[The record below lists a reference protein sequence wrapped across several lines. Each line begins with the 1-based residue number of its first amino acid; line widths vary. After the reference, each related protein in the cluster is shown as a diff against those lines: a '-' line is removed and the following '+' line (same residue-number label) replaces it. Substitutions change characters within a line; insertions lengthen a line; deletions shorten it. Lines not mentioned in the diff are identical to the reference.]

1 MNKLK
6 KQITFKQVLTT
17 IITEIITAAIIIVFS
32 SGIRDVVLGD
42 LPNQVDKL
50 NDADS
55 VRKTDITELKTDIK
69 NLQTEIAAL
78 TGNMEIIKGALFT
91 KCDLSGSSLSTKPL
105 TTINDNA
112 ETGVGPGWK
121 LDDIVASDFLSGKGY
136 KAKDLINKQIL
147 MPYEEDGLNVYF
159 LGQYDA
165 DNYWNDNCLI
175 NIYKNEKLVSIIDA
189 IYDGG
194 KLISYKEII
203 EDSDSENEWSVIIKK
218 KQGNKY
224 ENEKYTYHKNKNIKE
239 DFTIKTVEVENMVY
253 ADDFIESLGSDSLK
267 EYYFGNMV
275 HGKYNDKTGNAYL
288 IKYIEKEK
296 TRTLYIGK
304 FDNNLF
310 SDNTGNAWYIDLDD
324 DGNYLYFKGKF
335 KDNIPVETSN
345 NKCENIS
352 IDEIYTMLSNS
363 NFKHDV
369 FLYDNNP
376 KYYIDENGR
385 EHSESHGYIGEEF

>member
-1 MNKLK
+1 MKKLK
-6 KQITFKQVLTT
+6 KQIIFKQVLTT

-55 VRKTDITELKTDIK
+55 VRKTDIIELKTDIK
-69 NLQTEIAAL
+69 NLQTEIATL

-105 TTINDNA
+105 TTIDDNA

-121 LDDIVASDFLSGKGY
+121 LNDIVASDSLSGKSY
-136 KAKDLINKQIL
+136 KTKDLINKQIL
-147 MPYEEDGLNVYF
+147 IPYEEDGQNIYF

-165 DNYWNDNCLI
+165 DNYWNGNCLI
-175 NIYKNEKLVSIIDA
+175 NIYKNEKLVSIVDT

-203 EDSDSENEWSVIIKK
+203 EDSDSENDWSVIIKK

-224 ENEKYTYHKNKNIKE
+224 ESEKYTYHKNKNIKK
-239 DFTIKTVEVENMVY
+239 DFTIETVEVENMIY
-253 ADDFIESLGSDSLK
+253 ADDFIDSLGSDSLK
-267 EYYFGNMV
+267 EYYFGNIV

-310 SDNTGNAWYIDLDD
+310 SDKTGNAWYIDLDE

-335 KDNIPVETSN
+335 EDNIPLETSN
-345 NKCENIS
+345 NKRKNIS
-352 IDEIYTMLSNS
+352 IDEIYKMLGEC
-363 NFKHDV
+363 NFNHNV

-376 KYYIDENGR
+376 ENYKYENGR
-385 EHSESHGYIGEEF
+385 EYTNSHGYGGF